1 MIKYLVIDFDG
12 TLVNTLPLTSEAVR
26 RFLKYKGYTNLPTDE
41 QVLEVM
47 SLVGN
52 EIIEHFMYPNKIN
65 MDEYSEVY
73 AREVESLALEGKP
86 FPNVRETLKTLKENG
101 IGLYILSN
109 KADETVRKYA
119 LTIFGEGVFD
129 DYQGVIEGIEPKP
142 APYMI
147 NNLYKKY
154 NLNPDEGLLVGDSE
168 VDLETAINGKI
179 RSCIMSYGYA
189 DKEKMKKLPKPDYV
203 LDDFAKLIDIINEDK

>member
-12 TLVNTLPLTSEAVR
+12 TLVNTLPLTSEATR
-26 RFLKYKGYTNLPTDE
+26 RFLKYKGYTKLPTDE
-41 QVLEVM
+41 DVLKVM

-52 EIIEHFMYPNKIN
+52 EICEYFMYPDKIN
-65 MDEYSEVY
+65 MDEYNEVY
-73 AREVESLALEGKP
+73 AKEIESLALQGKP
-86 FPNVRETLKTLKENG
+86 FPNVKETLKKLKEAG

-147 NNLYKKY
+147 NALYKKY
-154 NLNPDEGLLVGDSE
+154 NLDPKEGLLVGDSE
-168 VDLETAINGKI
+168 VDLQTAINGNI

-189 DKEKMKKLPKPDYV
+189 KKEEMDKLPKPDYV
-203 LDDFAKLIDIINEDK
+203 LDDFAKLIDIVNIK